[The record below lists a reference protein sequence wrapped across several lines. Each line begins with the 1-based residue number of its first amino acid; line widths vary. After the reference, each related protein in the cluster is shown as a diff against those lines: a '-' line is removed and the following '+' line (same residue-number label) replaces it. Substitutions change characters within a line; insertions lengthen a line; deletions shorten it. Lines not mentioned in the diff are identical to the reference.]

1 MLSFG
6 ILPSVTNNFYLASD
20 AKMLLR
26 AHLVSSSKHRC
37 DLHVKSL
44 CGITDRDIVIMVII
58 IIIIIIIYFFKV
70 ILMFVTNK

>member
-6 ILPSVTNNFYLASD
+6 ILPSVANNFYLASD
-20 AKMLLR
+20 AEMLLR
-26 AHLVSSSKHRC
+26 AHLVSSSKQRC

-44 CGITDRDIVIMVII
+44 CGITGRDIVMMV

-70 ILMFVTNK
+70 ILMFVINN